1 MQAVCDYNNGSNY
14 GRDYDRDDNH
24 DYNYTYTNR
33 KMTGGPVISKVRL
46 FVKYFLKL
54 NTDHRL

>member
-1 MQAVCDYNNGSNY
+1 MQAVCDYNNGHN
-14 GRDYDRDDNH
+14 YDRDDNH

-33 KMTGGPVISKVRL
+33 KMTGVLVISKVGR

-54 NTDHRL
+54 NNDHRL